1 MNLSPDNVERW
12 ARALCKAWGADPD
25 QEIGFPKA
33 ARWLSFASYA
43 RMAIEAQAI
52 VEGSRDAA

>member
-1 MNLSPDNVERW
+1 MNLSPENVERW

-33 ARWLSFASYA
+33 ARWLSFAS
-43 RMAIEAQAI
+43 
-52 VEGSRDAA
+52 SRDAA